1 MMEMMNVEID
11 TSVHASTL
19 RDIIDEVTRAKP
31 DVRMLTLD
39 GESVWTHRMLLMM
52 NSNMFSR
59 MMEDMKP
66 LDMEEVT
73 ISIPILRSETLRTLL
88 TLLQDGEV
96 FCQNELEY
104 TEAKGASQIL
114 GISLVNLQIEWEKRQ
129 EISDVHVKIETDYHV
144 LDEKVNDRS
153 SETNERESHQ
163 CTFCEKMFT
172 RKYNLAHHISRL
184 HSLELKNGEF
194 KHKNIKVD
202 DEFIDILKNIKNEP
216 GGRKSVKKNDGV
228 VNNDIKAHSLECKFC
243 AKVLSR
249 KDKLTDHLR
258 RRHNLSRL
266 GLGLLYQVEDA
277 DLKKLQCKYCSKIL
291 SRPDKLNQH
300 IKKIHSSC

>member
-1 MMEMMNVEID
+1 MMKMMNVEID

-52 NSNMFSR
+52 NSSMFSR

-66 LDMEEVT
+66 LYTEEVT

-104 TEAKGASQIL
+104 TEAKVASQIL

-129 EISDVHVKIETDYHV
+129 EISDVRVKIETDYHV

-153 SETNERESHQ
+153 SENNERESHQ

-172 RKYNLAHHISRL
+172 RKYNLAHHISGL
-184 HSLELKNGEF
+184 HSLESKNGEF
-194 KHKNIKVD
+194 KHKNVKVD